1 MATVI
6 QMLRDSK
13 NAPAVV
19 QSGESCNVVVT
30 FQDLTGVTIV
40 KASLITLTVTQF
52 EQKTAAIIN
61 SRNNQ
66 SILDANG
73 GSVAN
78 DGTLTL
84 RLQPLDSVIAHTNT
98 NVETSEVHV
107 LRFDFT
113 WSDGVSTR
121 TGRENRG
128 LSVERQAAPA

>member
-13 NAPAVV
+13 NARAVV

-61 SRNNQ
+61 SRNDQ

-84 RLQPLDSVIAHTNT
+84 RLQPLDSVIANTNT

>member
-1 MATVI
+1 
-6 QMLRDSK
+6 MLRDSK

-19 QSGESCNVVVT
+19 QSGESCNVLVT

-84 RLQPLDSVIAHTNT
+84 RLQPLDSVIANTNT

>member
-73 GSVAN
+73 GSVAS

-84 RLQPLDSVIAHTNT
+84 RLQPLDSVISNTNT

-121 TGRENRG
+121 TGRETLG

>member
-1 MATVI
+1 MSAVI

-19 QSGESCNVVVT
+19 QSGESCNVLVT

-84 RLQPLDSVIAHTNT
+84 RLQPLDSVIANTNT

>member
-61 SRNNQ
+61 SRNDQ

-84 RLQPLDSVIAHTNT
+84 RLQPLDSVIANTNT

>member
-1 MATVI
+1 MSAVI

-84 RLQPLDSVIAHTNT
+84 RLQPLDSVIANTTT
-98 NVETSEVHV
+98 NVENSEVHV

-128 LSVERQAAPA
+128 LSVERQAAPT

>member
-1 MATVI
+1 MSAVI

-73 GSVAN
+73 GSVAS

-84 RLQPLDSVIAHTNT
+84 RLQPLDSVISNTNT

>member
-84 RLQPLDSVIAHTNT
+84 RLQPLDSVIANTNT

>member
-84 RLQPLDSVIAHTNT
+84 RLQPLDSVIANANT
-98 NVETSEVHV
+98 TVETSEVHI

-128 LSVERQAAPA
+128 LSIERQAAPA

>member
-1 MATVI
+1 MSAVI

-52 EQKTAAIIN
+52 EKETAAIIN

-84 RLQPLDSVIAHTNT
+84 RLQPLDSVIANTNT
-98 NVETSEVHV
+98 NVEISEVHV

>member
-84 RLQPLDSVIAHTNT
+84 RLQPLDSVITNTNT

>member
-30 FQDLTGVTIV
+30 FEDLTGVTIV

-84 RLQPLDSVIAHTNT
+84 RLQPLDSVIANANT
-98 NVETSEVHV
+98 NVETNEVHV

-128 LSVERQAAPA
+128 LSIERQAAPA